1 MIEYIGH
8 LWPAFFLARWK
19 REGRPLIWSPAATGA
34 ATTAETYRQPFRQ
47 FDYQESPGP
56 QAALSRLHEL
66 CCQWLRPEVHSKEQI
81 LELLVLEQFL
91 AMLPEELQAWF
102 QENRPESGEETMVM
116 LEELEKE
123 HDRAAEQV
131 FFGQNEDMLAKKLPT
146 CEIT

>member
-1 MIEYIGH
+1 
-8 LWPAFFLARWK
+8 
-19 REGRPLIWSPAATGA
+19 
-34 ATTAETYRQPFRQ
+34 ETYHQRFRQ

-56 QAALSRLHEL
+56 QATLSRLHEL

-102 QENRPESGEETMVM
+102 QENQPESGEEAMVM
-116 LEELEKE
+116 LEELEKG

-131 FFGQNEDMLAKKLPT
+131 
-146 CEIT
+146 